1 MVSFSILNEPKILN
15 MGNLNTKQTANDLLG
30 RSKLVYRINCDIP
43 QPLRSQKDL
52 VGFGEPV
59 IKTEG
64 NPDTNPQNVPSSS
77 GLKLSLDRS
86 ATTPLTGVISNSVAV
101 NVQNLPVL
109 LPEKLVLIG
118 CFSDMSVNLLS
129 TQGQSGTIAATVVFT
144 YGSGVAGTTV
154 QVRDNTARHNFPGTS
169 SGNSFQFNQAFY
181 TQVVDPG
188 SAHHLN
194 MVLYLERSAQA
205 ITGEGFVYAGDQ
217 KVSNKTFT
225 VNNNVNKNTVI
236 DQFNF
241 GLASAN
247 GALYHASL
255 LMHEAEIWFPD

>member
-1 MVSFSILNEPKILN
+1 

-52 VGFGEPV
+52 VGFGEPFF
-59 IKTEG
+59 KHEG
-64 NPDTNPQNVPSSS
+64 NADTNPQNIPSAS
-77 GLKLSLDRS
+77 GLKISLERS
-86 ATTPLTGVISNSVAV
+86 ATTPAAGVISYSITV
-101 NVQNLPVL
+101 NVQNLATP

-129 TQGQSGTIAATVVFT
+129 AQGQSGTIAATVVIT
-144 YGSGVAGTTV
+144 YGNGVSGTTV

-169 SGNSFQFNQAFY
+169 SGNSFQFSQAFY
-181 TQVVDPG
+181 TQVVNPGDP
-188 SAHHLN
+188 HHFN
-194 MVLYLERSAQA
+194 IVLYLERTAQA

-217 KVSNKTFT
+217 KVSSKTFT

-236 DQFNF
+236 DQFNI

-247 GALYHASL
+247 GALYQASL
-255 LMHEAEIWFPD
+255 LLHEAEIWFPD